1 MNVNIDALIQR
12 EDFEVE
18 NTNSF
23 SLNLQVLQIR
33 DLEENAFVYK
43 TLRKPD
49 FQRET
54 NEWTPEKVCEFIE
67 SFLAGDLIPS
77 IILWNAGGVN
87 FVIDGAHRLS
97 ALISWV
103 FDDYG
108 DGHIS
113 KSFFDHNIAKEQ
125 LIVAEKTRNKI
136 KRTIGTYKEHQ
147 NAIIDIQ
154 NAEPELLKRAQRLAT
169 LGLQLQWV
177 PGNAEKAEHS
187 FFKINEQAT
196 PINDTEKELLKSRKK
211 PNAIAARAI
220 VRSGTGHK
228 YWSKFSQD
236 KMLEIEKI
244 AEEIN
249 NLLFTPKLETPI
261 KTMDLP
267 LAGKGYSSKTLNL
280 ILDFV
285 NITNNINSK
294 STLEND
300 ETGEGTIK
308 VLSKSRKVLNRIIG
322 THPSSLG
329 LHPVVYF
336 YSASGRYQITA
347 FYAVVQLFT
356 DKLND
361 TSFFK
366 NFTINRSIFE
376 SFLLKYKPFINQI
389 NFKYGSGLKS
399 HNKVK
404 QLFLNIIELTN
415 NNSSL
420 EEIAK
425 VITTSDSF
433 NYLNIE
439 DTGWGAPST
448 NKFSKDTK
456 SATYIR
462 DALKN
467 PVICEECNGLIHKNS
482 ITFDHIVRV
491 EDGGLG
497 NINNAQLMH
506 PFCNSTM
513 KN

>member
-33 DLEENAFVYK
+33 DLEETAFVYK

-54 NEWTPEKVCEFIE
+54 NEWTDDKVCEFIE
-67 SFLAGDLIPS
+67 SFLEGDLIPS

-113 KSFFDHNIAKEQ
+113 KAFFDHNIAKEQ
-125 LIVAEKTRNKI
+125 IEIAEKTRNKI
-136 KRTIGTYKEHQ
+136 KRTVGTYKEHQ
-147 NAIIDIQ
+147 NAIIDTQ
-154 NAEPELLKRAQRLAT
+154 NAEPNLLKRAQRLAT

-196 PINDTEKELLKSRKK
+196 PINDTEKELLKTRKK
-211 PNAIAARAI
+211 PNSIAARAI

-228 YWSKFSQD
+228 YWSKFSEE
-236 KMLEIEKI
+236 KMTEIEKI

-285 NITNNINSK
+285 NITNGINSK
-294 STLEND
+294 MTLEND
-300 ETGEGTIK
+300 DTGEATIR
-308 VLSKSRKVLNRIIG
+308 VLSKARKVLNRIIG
-322 THPSSLG
+322 VHPSSLG

-347 FYAVVQLFT
+347 FYAVIQLFT

-361 TSFFK
+361 TLFFK
-366 NFTINRSIFE
+366 NFTTKRSDFE

-399 HNKVK
+399 HNRVK
-404 QLFLNIIELTN
+404 NLFLEIIDSINDSTN
-415 NNSSL
+415 L
-420 EEIAK
+420 ESIAK
-425 VITTSDSF
+425 SITTSEAFS
-433 NYLNIE
+433 YLNIE
-439 DTGWGAPST
+439 DTGWGTPTT

-467 PVICEECNGLIHKNS
+467 PIMCEECKGLIHKNS
-482 ITFDHIVRV
+482 ITFDHKIRK
-491 EDGGLG
+491 ENGGLG
-497 NINNAQLMH
+497 NVDNAQ
-506 PFCNSTM
+506 
-513 KN
+513 